1 MNNLQVFENK
11 EFGNVRVVEIS
22 NQVWFIAKDICEALD
37 LTNPTVAVDRL
48 DDDERTKFNLGRQG
62 RANVV
67 NEYGLYNL
75 VLSSRK
81 KSAKKF
87 KRWITHEVIPSIRKH
102 GAYMTPETIE
112 RTLTDPDFIIGL
124 AERLKDEQK
133 KTKVLETKI
142 EKDKPRIYFAN
153 EVSASR
159 TTILV
164 GEMAKLLNQTGIDIG
179 QNRFYEWLRKNGYVV
194 RRKGQD
200 YNLPTQ

>member
-102 GAYMTPETIE
+102 GAYMTPEAIE
-112 RTLTDPDFIIGL
+112 KTLTDPDFIIGL
-124 AERLKDEQK
+124 ANRLKDEQK
-133 KTKVLETKI
+133 KTKALETKI
-142 EKDKPRIYFAN
+142 EKY
-153 EVSASR
+153 
-159 TTILV
+159 TL
-164 GEMAKLLNQTGIDIG
+164 QTRYQHQI
-179 QNRFYEWLRKNGYVV
+179 QQY
-194 RRKGQD
+194 
-200 YNLPTQ
+200 